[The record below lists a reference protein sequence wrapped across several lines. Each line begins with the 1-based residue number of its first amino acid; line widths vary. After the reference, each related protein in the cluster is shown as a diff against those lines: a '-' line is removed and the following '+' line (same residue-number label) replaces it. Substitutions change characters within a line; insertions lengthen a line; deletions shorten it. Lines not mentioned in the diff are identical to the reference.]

1 MESLVSLNEND
12 LYYLWLIEQ
21 KVPYWKKWIMWN
33 ARMFKKNAARKLLN
47 IKWSLWQLRK
57 IFYKTEE
64 EKMALHI
71 CEWRCIRR
79 YGESCP
85 QRTIN
90 FIRIKKDYNLT
101 NKERALEMRRLQTM
115 STPNGLIGIPALLAE
130 HMFMRPEF
138 YRYCISELVGR
149 EISSQEIFYQ
159 WDDLVKQASAH

>member
-47 IKWSLWQLRK
+47 IKWSLWRLRK

-90 FIRIKKDYNLT
+90 FIRIRKDDNLT
-101 NKERALEMRRLQTM
+101 REERALEMRRLQTYA
-115 STPNGLIGIPALLAE
+115 TPDGLERAPALSAE
-130 HMFMRPEF
+130 HMFMRPDF
-138 YRYCISELVGR
+138 YRYCISRLVGR

-159 WDDLVKQASAH
+159 WDDLVKQASAR